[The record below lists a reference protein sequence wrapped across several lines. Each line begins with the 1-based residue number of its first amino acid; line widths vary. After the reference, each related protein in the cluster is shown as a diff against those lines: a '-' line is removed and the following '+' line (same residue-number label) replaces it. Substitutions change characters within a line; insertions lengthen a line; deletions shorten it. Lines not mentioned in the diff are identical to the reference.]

1 MGDLLYK
8 QVNKKL
14 LAKKQVKGQCLSVKT
29 SISRICLLS
38 KVKNAGIQVKGTF
51 PFLLEHLQLFQQK
64 IIQFIQRKQVYFSS
78 SNVSTDTT
86 AIVKD

>member
-38 KVKNAGIQVKGTF
+38 KVKNAGIQAKGTF
-51 PFLLEHLQLFQQK
+51 SFLLEHLQLFQQASFFT
-64 IIQFIQRKQVYFSS
+64 IFLWLIFSFQVWQ
-78 SNVSTDTT
+78 
-86 AIVKD
+86 IL

>member
-51 PFLLEHLQLFQQK
+51 PFLLEHLQLFQQTSSFT
-64 IIQFIQRKQVYFSS
+64 IFLWLIFSFQVWQ
-78 SNVSTDTT
+78 
-86 AIVKD
+86 IL